1 MLLKLVTMKE
11 GVIKKLFL
19 YLIGATL
26 VCSSI
31 PISTAYAADIN
42 LQSWKITLPICDG
55 DEAKEVRQPELNT
68 LSNEWFKK
76 TAEGLDFYVNSKGAC
91 TTGGSE
97 NPRSELREMNADGS
111 NEYNW
116 DPSKGTHR
124 MIIRQKVTELAVQGD
139 SAGVVIGQIHD
150 VGKDIDDYT
159 VFRLEGKTLYAFVD
173 GKKSKSKVID
183 SNFPLNQEIS
193 LGFSVE
199 NNAVKFLYDRNGG
212 AQPPEVHSVPYP
224 GGSEGAY
231 FKAGNYCQCG
241 KDGRSGSTRVIITGL
256 GVSHDGSFPDIGG
269 SSGNPASATCDPSA
283 YDESFFGSND
293 ILYYNPC
300 ASPDVCR
307 ASSSFVVGGD
317 NAEKAFNFFTGR
329 GLTPEQAAGLVGNLK
344 AESGVLPGR
353 VQGTSPNEVAPD
365 NYIPKDK
372 EGFGIA
378 QWTYGGE
385 GAAGTPPYKGRQGGL
400 ISLAES
406 KGLKITDLGLQLE
419 YVWQELSPGG
429 ARAAAG
435 EELRKTVTIADASDV
450 VLIKFES
457 PADQGQSVKEHR
469 RQLSNDVFGKY
480 SGNTGVSTQNTEPI
494 TSNLSSCSNSLT
506 GSGDIVAIA
515 QAELEKGVKEDPIGC
530 DDANTSQVGDC
541 GPEVNKYTD
550 NRLEYWCADFVSWV
564 FKEAG
569 KAFTG
574 GSSGGWRIASVSSLR
589 DWFKENG
596 KYTVNGPS
604 VTPNPGDVYI
614 VADSSHTGIVEK
626 VENDTVY
633 TISGNTAVDNISNG
647 TGVGRGS
654 YKVGSSVIAGYG
666 SLK

>member
-1 MLLKLVTMKE
+1 MLRQL
-11 GVIKKLFL
+11 GIIKRFSL
-19 YLIGATL
+19 YFIGAVL
-26 VCSSI
+26 VFNIIPVSI
-31 PISTAYAADIN
+31 AHAADIS
-42 LQSWKITLPICDG
+42 LQNWKITLPICDG

-76 TAEGLDFYVNSKGAC
+76 TSEGLNFYVNSKGAC
-91 TTGGSE
+91 TTGGSD
-97 NPRSELREMNADGS
+97 NPRSELREMSADGS
-111 NEYNW
+111 KEYNW

-124 MIIRQKVTELAVQGD
+124 MIIRQKVTELNVKGD

-199 NNAVKFLYDRNGG
+199 NNTVKFLYDRNGG
-212 AQPPEVHSVPYP
+212 AQPPEVHNVGYP
-224 GGSEGAY
+224 GGSDGAY

-256 GVSHDGSFPDIGG
+256 GVSHDGSFPSIGG
-269 SSGNPASATCDPSA
+269 SSGSSASTCDPST

-300 ASPDVCR
+300 ASPDVCKS
-307 ASSSFVVGGD
+307 SSSFMEGKD
-317 NAEKAFNFFTGR
+317 NVEKAFNFFIGR
-329 GLTPEQAAGLVGNLK
+329 GLTPEQTAGLVGNLK
-344 AESGVLPGR
+344 AESGILPGR
-353 VQGTSPNEVAPD
+353 IQNKPPNESAPD

-385 GAAGTPPYKGRQGGL
+385 GAPGTPPYKSRQGGL
-400 ISLAES
+400 IKFAES
-406 KGLKITDLGLQLE
+406 KGLKITDLGMQLE

-429 ARAAAG
+429 ARASAG
-435 EELRKTVTIADASDV
+435 ELLKKTVTIADASDV
-450 VLIKFES
+450 VLTKFES
-457 PADQGQSVKEHR
+457 PEDQGQSVKEHR
-469 RQLSNDVFGKY
+469 RQLSNDVFGDY
-480 SGNTGVSTQNTEPI
+480 AGNSGSSTQNSEPV
-494 TSNLSSCSNSLT
+494 TSNLSCSNNLA
-506 GSGDIVAIA
+506 GSGNIVAIA

-530 DDANTSQVGDC
+530 DDANTSQSGDC
-541 GPEVNKYTD
+541 GAEVNKYTD
-550 NRLEYWCADFVSWV
+550 NHLEYWCADFVSWV

-569 KAFTG
+569 RAFTG
-574 GSSGGWRIASVSSLR
+574 GASGGWRIPAVPNIR
-589 DWFKENG
+589 AWFEENG
-596 KYTVNGPS
+596 TFVLNGSS
-604 VTPNPGDVYI
+604 VTPKPGDVYVTAKEDHI
-614 VADSSHTGIVEK
+614 GIVEK
-626 VENDTVY
+626 VEGNTIY
-633 TISGNTAVDNISNG
+633 GISGNTNVEGVSSNG
-647 TGVGRGS
+647 GGVGRGS
-654 YKVGSSVIAGYG
+654 FKIGSSAIKGYG